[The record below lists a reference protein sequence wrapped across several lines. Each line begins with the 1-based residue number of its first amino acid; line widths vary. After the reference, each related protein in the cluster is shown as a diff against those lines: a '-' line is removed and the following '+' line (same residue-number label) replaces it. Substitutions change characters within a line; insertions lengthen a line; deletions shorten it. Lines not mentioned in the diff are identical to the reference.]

1 MVFDFTGKTV
11 WVTGAGKGIGY
22 VTALAFADAGAKVT
36 GFDLAFP
43 QENYPFVIET
53 LDVSDAAQ
61 VSDVCGRLLA
71 VEERLDVLVNAAG
84 ILRMGATDQLSQE
97 DWQQTFAVNVGGAFN
112 LFQQT
117 MGQFRRQQSGA
128 IVTVASDAAHTPRIG
143 MSAYGASKAALK
155 SLALTVGLELAG
167 SGVRCNLV
175 SPGSTDTDMQRTLW
189 TCDDA
194 EQQRIRGFGEQ
205 FKLGIPLGK
214 IARPQEIASTILF
227 LASDAASHITLQDI
241 VVDGGSTLGGVMIWK
256 RHLSLDALN
265 ATSQNTL
272 VAHLGIV
279 YTRLGD
285 DTLEAEMP
293 VDARTHQPFGLLHGG
308 ASAALAETLGSMA
321 GFLMTRDGQN
331 VVGTE
336 LNATHHRAVAQGT
349 VRGVCQPLHLG
360 RSSQSWEI
368 VVFDEQG
375 RRCCTCRLSTM
386 VLG

>member
-1 MVFDFTGKTV
+1 MAGFDFSGKTV

-22 VTALAFADAGAKVT
+22 ATALAFVDAGAQVT

-43 QENYPFVIET
+43 QDDYPFATET
-53 LDVSDAAQ
+53 LDVADAAQ
-61 VSDVCGRLLA
+61 VSNLCGRLLSTL
-71 VEERLDVLVNAAG
+71 ERLDVLVNAAG

-97 DWQQTFAVNVGGAFN
+97 DWQQTFAVNVGGVFN

-117 MGQFRRQQSGA
+117 MGQFRRQQGGA

-189 TCDDA
+189 TNDDA

-214 IARPQEIASTILF
+214 IARPQEIASTVLF

-241 VVDGGSTLGGVMIWK
+241 
-256 RHLSLDALN
+256 
-265 ATSQNTL
+265 
-272 VAHLGIV
+272 
-279 YTRLGD
+279 
-285 DTLEAEMP
+285 P

-321 GFLMTRDGQN
+321 GFLMTRDGQS

-336 LNATHHRAVAQGT
+336 LNATHHRAVAQGK

-360 RSSQSWEI
+360 RTNQSWEI